1 MMMPEPGAG
10 HRAMRGT
17 KLFLEIQW
25 QKPKTAKIRC
35 IYENVAKIG
44 DIYDI
49 NDKKVEHRTYG
60 MRVSAAAGV
69 VRWCGPRWLY

>member
-17 KLFLEIQW
+17 KLFLEIRW
-25 QKPKTAKIRC
+25 QKPKTAKIGC

-44 DIYDI
+44 DIHDI
-49 NDKKVEHRTYG
+49 NDKRVEHRT
-60 MRVSAAAGV
+60 
-69 VRWCGPRWLY
+69 